1 MCFADFHDE
10 INLVLLDLIWIFKPI
25 ACIIGSHNFKGAAR
39 GLFSEDHASSYIGI
53 FSYIPYGIQLIF
65 HRYPINLFTGAMIQ
79 AHLEHAHEEFIE
91 NTLNNQLSGYALGII
106 DYCFVHWHV
115 LSELVS
121 WHP

>member
-53 FSYIPYGIQLIF
+53 FVVIFHMEYSLYSIGTLLIF
-65 HRYPINLFTGAMIQ
+65 LRVP
-79 AHLEHAHEEFIE
+79 
-91 NTLNNQLSGYALGII
+91 
-106 DYCFVHWHV
+106 
-115 LSELVS
+115 
-121 WHP
+121 